1 MSFGHVQGATWRDQ
15 VREHPILLAF
25 AAVWALEA
33 GMNILYGYR
42 RGGGGIGAGGYA
54 AVFGAIAFIAAWLP
68 TRIRYIHPQDQ
79 MAAAKRFVF
88 VALTLLCVSLSQ
100 VAGWSVM
107 GVTLADGQ
115 AARDDQATKRSTAR
129 ERLDLMRAEMRKLGV
144 QPPVDQVQARMDAEL
159 ATVVNRRTGE
169 TVADA
174 SNSCAIPSGAPAPC
188 QRYAKLKAE
197 LATAKRYAELE
208 SKIQSAGGAIDSS
221 PAVAEGSP
229 DVAVLARITGAD
241 EKDVRFWFTVVLVA
255 IIGLFANLGF
265 AIVGL
270 GSSQPHD
277 FANYSGSGQW
287 QHPEP
292 YPHGAPLLPAPSG
305 AMAPPQHYTHA
316 APQPASASPIH
327 LHLGAATG
335 YAPTHP
341 AIAAPGPAPHPAVG
355 IPSPRVPDEAPPK
368 QSRAEPLPSSPAPD
382 RPVDRNR
389 LRELLDGLLAFEAAT
404 LTKQDGA
411 AISAA
416 DLYARYAA
424 SAGQRAVAPE
434 AFHTMFSAATNVSQT
449 QIAGIPHYMDVAFKA
464 AQLRAVH

>member
-1 MSFGHVQGATWRDQ
+1 MSFGHVQGGTWRDQ

-42 RGGGGIGAGGYA
+42 RGGGGIGAAGYA

-115 AARDDQATKRSTAR
+115 AARDDQATKRATAR
-129 ERLDLMRAEMRKLGV
+129 EGLEQMRAEMRRLGV

-159 ATVVNRRTGE
+159 GTVVNRRSGE
-169 TVADA
+169 TVADV
-174 SNSCAIPSGAPAPC
+174 SNSCAMPSAAPAPC
-188 QRYAKLKAE
+188 QRYAKLRAE
-197 LATAKRYAELE
+197 LAAAKRSAELE
-208 SKIQSAGGAIDSS
+208 TKIQTASGAIGTA

-277 FANYSGSGQW
+277 FAHFDGGQAW
-287 QHPEP
+287 QPGP
-292 YPHGAPLLPAPSG
+292 YPHGAPLLPAPPG
-305 AMAPPQHYTHA
+305 AMAQPANYAHP

-327 LHLGAATG
+327 LHLGAAPG

-368 QSRAEPLPSSPAPD
+368 QSRGAPLPSSPAPD

-389 LRELLDGLLAFEAAT
+389 LRELLDGMLAFEAAT

-424 SAGQRAVAPE
+424 GAAQRAVAPE
-434 AFHTMFSAATNVSQT
+434 AFHTMFSAATNLSQT
-449 QIAGIPHYMDVAFKA
+449 QIGGVPHYMDVAFKT